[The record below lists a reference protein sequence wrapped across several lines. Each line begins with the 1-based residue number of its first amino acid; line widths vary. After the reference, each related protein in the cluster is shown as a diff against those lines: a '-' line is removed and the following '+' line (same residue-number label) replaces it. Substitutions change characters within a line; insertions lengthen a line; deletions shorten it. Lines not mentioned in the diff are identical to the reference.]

1 MINSARNYYITKLHN
16 ETIVNLEHDRRT
28 ITHSIN
34 VTTRD
39 VNVKRSV
46 IQADILDGI
55 TQWFDQIFHK
65 PVSFKGLPVFV
76 VLNDEVLNVVFTS
89 HITENEADVVIAEN
103 IGLLITSSD
112 DTAPDCY
119 YQRVELKSSTEDAPA
134 FIQLGDI
141 VGYDYQHQL
150 RAGAM
155 RSIMDVECK

>member
-1 MINSARNYYITKLHN
+1 MINSARNYCITKLHN

-55 TQWFDQIFHK
+55 TQWFDQVFHK
-65 PVSFKGLPVFV
+65 PVVFKGLPVFV

-89 HITENEADVVIAEN
+89 HITENEADVVDAEN
-103 IGLLITSSD
+103 IGLLITSPDIDAS
-112 DTAPDCY
+112 DCY
-119 YQRVELKSSTEDAPA
+119 KRVELKSSTADVPA

-141 VGYDYQHQL
+141 VGYDYQHRL
-150 RAGAM
+150 RAGVM
-155 RSIMDVECK
+155 RSVMDVECK